1 MRFCV
6 KPHSGILAF
15 FLSKRGPAALA
26 IGHLAVASLLL
37 LSWHSFSP
45 AALPSPAAGGE
56 RRGRKN
62 AMPRLHPSAR
72 GSFPAQAVS
81 SAGVCYGPSD
91 TPGQPSIRVALK
103 TNANTP
109 YLVRARRT
117 GRPVQS
123 PPIERTAPWQDTRRQ
138 NGDSLRRAWLAA
150 STLAFL
156 AYTSGSAGWL
166 TPRRLASRD
175 AGPSS

>member
-26 IGHLAVASLLL
+26 IGHLAIASLVLR
-37 LSWHSFSP
+37 SWHSFSP
-45 AALPSPAAGGE
+45 AALPSPVAGGE

-62 AMPRLHPSAR
+62 AVPRLHPSSR
-72 GSFPAQAVS
+72 GSFRAKASS

-91 TPGQPSIRVALK
+91 TPGQPSIRVALL
-103 TNANTP
+103 TNANTS
-109 YLVRARRT
+109 YLVRSRRT
-117 GRPVQS
+117 GRPWQS

-138 NGDSLRRAWLAA
+138 NGDSVRLAWLAA
-150 STLAFL
+150 RTLAFL
-156 AYTSGSAGWL
+156 AYALGSAGWL